1 MRTFLNKAA
10 NQEGNSKQRSPHD
23 IHGPEC
29 FGSCNLKENLNV
41 QADRGSNFPLS
52 WKGAHEP
59 KAQTPELIQ
68 VSLARSMPRSIA
80 TPPHPEGMLVHR
92 RVTPEQYVA
101 GKHTPMV
108 KRDKGE

>member
-1 MRTFLNKAA
+1 MRTFVNKAA
-10 NQEGNSKQRSPHD
+10 NQEDNSKQRSPYD

-59 KAQTPELIQ
+59 KAKRR
-68 VSLARSMPRSIA
+68 SLSRFP
-80 TPPHPEGMLVHR
+80 
-92 RVTPEQYVA
+92 
-101 GKHTPMV
+101 
-108 KRDKGE
+108 

>member
-1 MRTFLNKAA
+1 MNKAA
-10 NQEGNSKQRSPHD
+10 NQEDNSKQRSPYD

-59 KAQTPELIQ
+59 QAQTPELIP
-68 VSLARSMPRSIA
+68 VSLA
-80 TPPHPEGMLVHR
+80 
-92 RVTPEQYVA
+92 
-101 GKHTPMV
+101 
-108 KRDKGE
+108 

>member
-1 MRTFLNKAA
+1 MNKAA
-10 NQEGNSKQRSPHD
+10 NQEDNSKQRSPHD

-59 KAQTPELIQ
+59 KAQTPELIP
-68 VSLARSMPRSIA
+68 VSLA
-80 TPPHPEGMLVHR
+80 
-92 RVTPEQYVA
+92 
-101 GKHTPMV
+101 
-108 KRDKGE
+108 